1 MSEEKAK
8 KEALRWIK
16 TAEGDFEA
24 ASLLKREGKHAH
36 ACFFFQQAAEKA
48 LKALF
53 YLHGLDPWGHSVR
66 KLIEHLKEISDS
78 LYSEFQSL
86 VEEALYL
93 DRFYIPTR
101 YPNGLPELTPEET
114 FTARESKDAEEIA
127 LKIIEKV
134 RKLLK

>member
-16 TAEGDFEA
+16 TAESDFEA

-36 ACFFFQQAAEKA
+36 ACFFLQQSAKKA

-53 YLHGLDPWGHSVR
+53 YFHGLDPWGHSLR

-78 LYSEFQSL
+78 LYYEFKPL
-86 VEEALYL
+86 IEEAIYL

-101 YPNGLPELTPEET
+101 YPNGLPELTPEEA
-114 FTARESKDAEEIA
+114 FTARDSKDAEGIA
-127 LKIIEKV
+127 SKIIEKI